1 MFFTLSTAVVFHFKV
16 ADETLWGRKVS
27 HFFHFSAITQR
38 PQAGWTQGLRAK
50 RFSARRSVSAYMC
63 TCVRAWPLS
72 TFCSQTHSR
81 SLCSLHTKINDK
93 PSWSHLVFLSRLHL
107 IACFPCLL
115 NLIHNPLVPPCWLSP
130 LISLFPLMLSIIQ
143 SMLSYIWEGHVC
155 YAPLSR
161 TVFRSHY
168 ICYYACVRSPHV
180 HMHVNKYTVQVGS
193 RILRLNWNSLKL
205 WKKLCLKSNV
215 SMEKF

>member
-1 MFFTLSTAVVFHFKV
+1 MHILCLYLWKLGVLNVFYSLYYCCIFHV

-27 HFFHFSAITQR
+27 NFFHFSAITQR

-50 RFSARRSVSAYMC
+50 RLSARRSVSAYMC
-63 TCVRAWPLS
+63 MGVCVWAWPLS
-72 TFCSQTHSR
+72 TFYSLTHPH

-130 LISLFPLMLSIIQ
+130 LISLFPLMLSITQ

-155 YAPLSR
+155 YPFWAERFSEAI
-161 TVFRSHY
+161 TSVT
-168 ICYYACVRSPHV
+168 
-180 HMHVNKYTVQVGS
+180 MHVCKRPTCAHV
-193 RILRLNWNSLKL
+193 
-205 WKKLCLKSNV
+205 C
-215 SMEKF
+215 E

>member
-27 HFFHFSAITQR
+27 NFFHFSAITQR
-38 PQAGWTQGLRAK
+38 PHAGWTQGLRAK
-50 RFSARRSVSAYMC
+50 RLSARRSVSAYMC
-63 TCVRAWPLS
+63 TCVWAWPLS

-107 IACFPCLL
+107 IVCFPCLL

-130 LISLFPLMLSIIQ
+130 LISLFPLILSITQ

-155 YAPLSR
+155 YPFR
-161 TVFRSHY
+161 TVFRSLY
-168 ICYYACVRSPHV
+168 ICYYARVLEAHV
-180 HMHVNKYTVQVGS
+180 CTCMWIDIQVGF
-193 RILRLNWNSLKL
+193 RIMRLKWNSLKL
-205 WKKLCLKSNV
+205 CKK
-215 SMEKF
+215 